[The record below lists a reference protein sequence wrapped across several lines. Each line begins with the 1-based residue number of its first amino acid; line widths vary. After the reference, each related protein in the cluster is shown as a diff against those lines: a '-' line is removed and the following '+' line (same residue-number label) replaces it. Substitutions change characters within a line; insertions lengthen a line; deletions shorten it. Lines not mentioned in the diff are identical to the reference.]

1 MQVIT
6 LGLFA
11 ILTQHNL
18 SGHLVFVDTLVNHLF
33 HQLLALLHYLLHQL
47 AYSNQLMLRNK
58 NTLGVKKGKANQK
71 LSFKRPTHLISR
83 KAKKSKLFLYIPLYI
98 K

>member
-1 MQVIT
+1 MQMIT

-47 AYSNQLMLRNK
+47 AYSNQLMLY
-58 NTLGVKKGKANQK
+58 
-71 LSFKRPTHLISR
+71 ISHWNHQ
-83 KAKKSKLFLYIPLYI
+83 PLLWNFQNY
-98 K
+98 